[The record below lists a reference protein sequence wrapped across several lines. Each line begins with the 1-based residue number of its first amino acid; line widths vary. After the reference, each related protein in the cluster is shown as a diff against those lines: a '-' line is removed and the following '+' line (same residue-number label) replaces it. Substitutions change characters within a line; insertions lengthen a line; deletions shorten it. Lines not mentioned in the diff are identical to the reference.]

1 MNDCPNAEIRDRLPD
16 LLHEH
21 LDAGARAQVMAHV
34 ERCADC
40 RAELA
45 LLREARSLLATA
57 PLVDVGRIVRALPSP
72 AAARLARVSTRSR
85 RLDWRVAASIAAL
98 ALGGVSIGT
107 YATIGKGVHEA
118 TVAPIAGAPRLPLV
132 DSGALPPH
140 VQTTVAMA
148 AGSTAFG
155 TTAGA
160 RAAVTEL
167 ATGDGLN
174 DMSASDLQTLLS
186 DIEHMQPVPAAEPD
200 SVVVTGP
207 DVGTSE
213 DN

>member
-85 RLDWRVAASIAAL
+85 RLTGAS
-98 ALGGVSIGT
+98 
-107 YATIGKGVHEA
+107 
-118 TVAPIAGAPRLPLV
+118 PRPSRRSRSAEYRSV
-132 DSGALPPH
+132 RTRRSGRGC
-140 VQTTVAMA
+140 TK
-148 AGSTAFG
+148 
-155 TTAGA
+155 
-160 RAAVTEL
+160 RR
-167 ATGDGLN
+167 
-174 DMSASDLQTLLS
+174 
-186 DIEHMQPVPAAEPD
+186 
-200 SVVVTGP
+200 
-207 DVGTSE
+207 
-213 DN
+213 